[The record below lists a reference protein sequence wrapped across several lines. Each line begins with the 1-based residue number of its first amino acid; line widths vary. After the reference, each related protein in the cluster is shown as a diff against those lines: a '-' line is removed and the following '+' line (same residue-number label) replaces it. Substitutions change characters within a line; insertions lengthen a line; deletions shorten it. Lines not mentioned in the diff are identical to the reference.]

1 MTWELGVG
9 ITVYEVTG
17 RSGKEAAQKGR
28 SRQGEF
34 VALGRGE
41 SW

>member
-17 RSGKEAAQKGR
+17 RWVTLAGNVER
-28 SRQGEF
+28 VE
-34 VALGRGE
+34 
-41 SW
+41 